1 MLKPD
6 DSMDTGDTGE
16 NSVRFHPIWK
26 CQSCW
31 VRKRCGTIVS
41 DPRAVNIYE
50 GSSYSNSNLL
60 LDLFTSL
67 DATGSTRFLPVFIH
81 YF

>member
-1 MLKPD
+1 MLYVRRCSGEYYKLTRIDIACEEVALGTKMLKPD

-16 NSVRFHPIWK
+16 NSVRFHHIWK

-41 DPRAVNIYE
+41 NIYE
-50 GSSYSNSNLL
+50 GS
-60 LDLFTSL
+60 
-67 DATGSTRFLPVFIH
+67 
-81 YF
+81 